1 MKKNNLKKYWKILKE
16 NWKIPRFR
24 AIIKLS
30 LYAIMFLMIIIL
42 VRIGNDTAN
51 MDKKTENK
59 VSYNDIIKNTKEL
72 KYKLSYKLSN
82 NSNICTIDGDIEDNI
97 LTGYITCNNQIK
109 KIQVKD
115 NEIYNVN
122 SNSSDEELN
131 NIFEG
136 IFLLPNNIIELVN
149 NEKSYIEKN
158 EDSSKYLYKVNWK
171 ESEYTIEIISDLSK
185 IQKIIV
191 YNDEINYEINFIF
204 DK

>member
-171 ESEYTIEIISDLSK
+171 ES
-185 IQKIIV
+185 
-191 YNDEINYEINFIF
+191 
-204 DK
+204 